1 MKTYEAEEDEKLID
15 SIIKTL
21 EQDTGK
27 KIFTLRVLDHTTEAL
42 EVLIVFDD
50 KEILTGKIK
59 VTTIEGKLAI
69 RMQGNFI

>member
-1 MKTYEAEEDEKLID
+1 MKTYEAQEDEKMIET
-15 SIIKTL
+15 IIKTL

-27 KIFTLRVLDHTTEAL
+27 KIFTLRVLDHTTESL